1 MTPEELSALKVR
13 IEEKLLELDS
23 HIKSL
28 RDTTRPVEPDNAI
41 GRLTRMDAI
50 NAKGV
55 SEASLRS
62 AEEESARLKVALKR
76 IDTDGYGVCAECG
89 EDIPLK
95 RLMVMPASTLCVNC
109 AEGR

>member
-1 MTPEELSALKVR
+1 MR
-13 IEEKLLELDS
+13 IEEKLVGLDS

-28 RDTTRPVEPDNAI
+28 RETTRPVEPDNAI

-62 AEEESARLKVALKR
+62 AEEEAARLKVALKR
-76 IDTDGYGVCAECG
+76 IETDGYGICSECG
-89 EDIPLK
+89 EDIPVG
-95 RLMVMPASTLCVNC
+95 RLMAMPASTLCVSC
-109 AEGR
+109 AEDR